1 MKKINLKSTLAMVAV
16 AASCLGAW
24 KAYDTYGSVDNSL
37 MMENIEA
44 LSNPSEVQKWNL
56 HHCYTLP
63 MAHPGNST
71 NYQYSCSEKC
81 PTYEEAKKY
90 KESQCDCWEK
100 NIIPSTW
107 SPHLGCWKK
116 E

>member
-44 LSNPSEVQKWNL
+44 LSDENPEGDNGGQTVIHYTVSERTVTIHEYNEFGQIVK
-56 HHCYTLP
+56 TI
-63 MAHPGNST
+63 T
-71 NYQYSCSEKC
+71 
-81 PTYEEAKKY
+81 Y
-90 KESQCDCWEK
+90 KEPCCLITKYGNLECDYVLCD
-100 NIIPSTW
+100 S
-107 SPHLGCWKK
+107 
-116 E
+116 

>member
-24 KAYDTYGSVDNSL
+24 KAYDTY
-37 MMENIEA
+37 
-44 LSNPSEVQKWNL
+44 
-56 HHCYTLP
+56 
-63 MAHPGNST
+63 
-71 NYQYSCSEKC
+71 
-81 PTYEEAKKY
+81 EEAKKY
-90 KESQCDCWEK
+90 KEPQCECWEK